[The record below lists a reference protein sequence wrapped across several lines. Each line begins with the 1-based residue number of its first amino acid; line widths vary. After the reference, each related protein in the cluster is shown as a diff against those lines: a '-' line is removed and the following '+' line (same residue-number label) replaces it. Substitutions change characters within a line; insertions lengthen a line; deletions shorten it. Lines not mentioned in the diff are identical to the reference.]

1 MTTLPQSHIE
11 DAHKLIADGKVSL
24 WQIMPVSGGTIF
36 LKGDETFTYLGN
48 KYEGIPIQISGERMS
63 ADTSTPTPR
72 LSIGQ
77 ENMDLL
83 PFKGMVN
90 DGYLEG
96 ARIVRHKVLMSDLI
110 GQVNAKQTD
119 YFRVK
124 RVENYTRTKI
134 NMLLSSAS
142 GASNQ
147 TYPFRQ
153 YTPPAFPW
161 VDLS

>member
-1 MTTLPQSHIE
+1 MSALPQSHIE

-24 WQIMPVSGGTIF
+24 WQILPVSGGTIY
-36 LKGDETFTYLGN
+36 LKGDIDYEYLGV
-48 KYEGIPIQISGERMS
+48 KYEGIPIQISGEKMS

-72 LSIGQ
+72 LVIGQ
-77 ENMDLL
+77 ENLDLL
-83 PFKGMVN
+83 PFKGLIH

-96 ARIVRHKVLMSDLI
+96 ARIVRHKVLLTDMI
-110 GQVNAKQTD
+110 NQVNSKQTD

-134 NMLLSSAS
+134 TLLLSTAS

-147 TYPFRQ
+147 SYPYRQ

-161 VDLS
+161 VDLN

>member
-1 MTTLPQSHIE
+1 MSAFPQSHVE
-11 DAHKLIADGKVSL
+11 DAHKLIADGKVTL
-24 WQIMPVSGGTIF
+24 WQIMPVSGGTIY
-36 LKGDETFTYLGN
+36 LKGDTDYTYLGV
-48 KYEGIPIQISGERMS
+48 KYEGIPVQISGEKMS

-72 LSIGQ
+72 LTIGD
-77 ENMDLL
+77 ENVDLL
-83 PFKGMVN
+83 AFKGLIH

-96 ARIVRHKVLMSDLI
+96 ARVVRHKVLLADLMAN
-110 GQVNAKQTD
+110 VNAKQTD

-124 RVENYTRTKI
+124 RVETYSRTKI
-134 NMLLSSAS
+134 TMLLSTAS

-147 TYPFRQ
+147 SYPFRQ